1 MELTANLLGLSV
13 NGKSV
18 EIATGNE
25 AISVIDT
32 GTTLIGGPSEG
43 VQNLYAAIP
52 GSQPFSQMEG
62 FFTFRKLSLRR
73 IQRNSAFRLQYYGIS
88 L

>member
-1 MELTANLLGLSV
+1 M

-18 EIATGNE
+18 EIATGND

-43 VQNLYAAIP
+43 VQNLYDAIP
-52 GSQPFSQMEG
+52 GSRPFSEMEG
-62 FFTFRKLSLRR
+62 FFTFRKFRHPSTCLR
-73 IQRNSAFRLQYYGIS
+73 YG
-88 L
+88 LGHLLLCQ